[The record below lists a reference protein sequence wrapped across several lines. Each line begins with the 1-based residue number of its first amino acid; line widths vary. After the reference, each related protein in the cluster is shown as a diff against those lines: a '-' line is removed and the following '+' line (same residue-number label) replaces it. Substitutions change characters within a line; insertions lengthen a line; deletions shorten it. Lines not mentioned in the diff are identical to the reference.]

1 MRGQVFINT
10 NNGDNPMGD
19 NGGAPNNLDFQVD
32 KTNLYR
38 EISVTDL
45 KIANIRQ
52 LIPMNVDG
60 TDDTSRETIF
70 IGNTQLGTPQGPIP
84 MQAKLE
90 ATTMEEAMDL
100 FPQAME
106 LETQKVIENFKRME
120 AQQKKEKSNIIMPGM
135 N

>member
-1 MRGQVFINT
+1 
-10 NNGDNPMGD
+10 MGN

-45 KIANIRQ
+45 KIASIRQ
-52 LIPMNVDG
+52 LIPVNVDG
-60 TDDTSRETIF
+60 TDDKSRETIF

-90 ATTMEEAMDL
+90 ATTLDEAMDL
-100 FPQAME
+100 FPRAME

-120 AQQKKEKSNIIMPGM
+120 AQQKKEKSSIIIPGM

>member
-1 MRGQVFINT
+1 MVNK
-10 NNGDNPMGD
+10 
-19 NGGAPNNLDFQVD
+19 GGEPNNLDFQVD

-38 EISVTDL
+38 EISITDL

-52 LIPMNVDG
+52 LIPVNIDG

-90 ATTMEEAMDL
+90 ASTMEEAMNL
-100 FPQAME
+100 FPKAME

-120 AQQKKEKSNIIMPGM
+120 AQQKKEKSNIIMPGL

>member
-1 MRGQVFINT
+1 
-10 NNGDNPMGD
+10 MGD

-90 ATTMEEAMDL
+90 ATTMEEAMDQ

-120 AQQKKEKSNIIMPGM
+120 AQQKNEKSNIIMPGM

>member
-1 MRGQVFINT
+1 MA
-10 NNGDNPMGD
+10 D

-38 EISVTDL
+38 EISITDL

-52 LIPMNVDG
+52 LIPVNIDG
-60 TDDTSRETIF
+60 SDDSSRETIF

-84 MQAKLE
+84 MQAVLE
-90 ATTMEEAMDL
+90 ATSIEEAMDL
-100 FPQAME
+100 FPKAME

-120 AQQKKEKSNIIMPGM
+120 AQQKKEKSNIIVPGM

>member
-1 MRGQVFINT
+1 MA
-10 NNGDNPMGD
+10 DK
-19 NGGAPNNLDFQVD
+19 GGTPNNLNFQVD

-38 EISVTDL
+38 EISITDL

-52 LIPMNVDG
+52 LIPVNIDG
-60 TDDTSRETIF
+60 SDDTSRETIF

-84 MQAKLE
+84 MQAVLE
-90 ATTMEEAMDL
+90 ATSIEEAMDF
-100 FPQAME
+100 FPEAME

-120 AQQKKEKSNIIMPGM
+120 ARQKKEKSNIIMPGM

>member
-1 MRGQVFINT
+1 MA
-10 NNGDNPMGD
+10 D
-19 NGGAPNNLDFQVD
+19 NGGAPNNLDFKVD

-38 EISVTDL
+38 EISITDL

-52 LIPMNVDG
+52 LTPVNIDG
-60 TDDTSRETIF
+60 SDDTSRKTIF

-84 MQAKLE
+84 MQAVLE
-90 ATTMEEAMDL
+90 ATSIEEAMDL
-100 FPQAME
+100 FPKAME
-106 LETQKVIENFKRME
+106 LETQKVVENFKRME

>member
-1 MRGQVFINT
+1 
-10 NNGDNPMGD
+10 MGD
-19 NGGAPNNLDFQVD
+19 NSGAPNNLDFQVD

-38 EISVTDL
+38 EISITDL

-52 LIPMNVDG
+52 LIPVNVDG
-60 TDDTSRETIF
+60 SDDTSRETIF

-90 ATTMEEAMDL
+90 ASSMEEAMDL
-100 FPQAME
+100 FPKAME
-106 LETQKVIENFKRME
+106 LETKKVIESFKRME
-120 AQQKKEKSNIIMPGM
+120 AQQKKEKESKIIMPGM

>member
-1 MRGQVFINT
+1 MA
-10 NNGDNPMGD
+10 D

-38 EISVTDL
+38 EIAITDL

-52 LIPMNVDG
+52 LIPVNIDG
-60 TDDTSRETIF
+60 SDDTSRETIF

-84 MQAKLE
+84 MQAVLE
-90 ATTMEEAMDL
+90 ATSIEEAMEL
-100 FPQAME
+100 FPKAME
-106 LETQKVIENFKRME
+106 LETHKVIENFKRME
-120 AQQKKEKSNIIMPGM
+120 AQQKKEKSNIILPGM

>member
-1 MRGQVFINT
+1 
-10 NNGDNPMGD
+10 MGD

-90 ATTMEEAMDL
+90 ATTMEEAMDQ

-120 AQQKKEKSNIIMPGM
+120 AQQKTEKSNIIMPGL

>member
-1 MRGQVFINT
+1 
-10 NNGDNPMGD
+10 MGD

-45 KIANIRQ
+45 KIANVRQ
-52 LIPMNVDG
+52 LIPVTVDG
-60 TDDTSRETIF
+60 VDDTTRETLF

-90 ATTMEEAMDL
+90 AATLEEAMDL
-100 FPQAME
+100 FPKAME

>member
-1 MRGQVFINT
+1 
-10 NNGDNPMGD
+10 MGD

-120 AQQKKEKSNIIMPGM
+120 AEQKNEKSNIIMPGM

>member
-1 MRGQVFINT
+1 
-10 NNGDNPMGD
+10 MGN

-45 KIANIRQ
+45 KIASIRQ
-52 LIPMNVDG
+52 LIPVNVDG
-60 TDDTSRETIF
+60 TDDKSRETIF
-70 IGNTQLGTPQGPIP
+70 IGNTQLGTLQGPIS

-90 ATTMEEAMDL
+90 ATTLDEAMDL
-100 FPQAME
+100 FPRAME

-120 AQQKKEKSNIIMPGM
+120 AQQKKEKSSIIIPGM

>member
-1 MRGQVFINT
+1 MIRFLNT
-10 NNGDNPMGD
+10 KKGDKPMVD
-19 NGGAPNNLDFQVD
+19 NGRAPNNLDFQVD

-38 EISVTDL
+38 EISITDL

-52 LIPMNVDG
+52 LIPVNIDG
-60 TDDTSRETIF
+60 SDDTSRETIF

-84 MQAKLE
+84 MQAVLE
-90 ATTMEEAMDL
+90 ATSIEEAMEL
-100 FPQAME
+100 FPKAME
-106 LETQKVIENFKRME
+106 LETHKVIENFKRME